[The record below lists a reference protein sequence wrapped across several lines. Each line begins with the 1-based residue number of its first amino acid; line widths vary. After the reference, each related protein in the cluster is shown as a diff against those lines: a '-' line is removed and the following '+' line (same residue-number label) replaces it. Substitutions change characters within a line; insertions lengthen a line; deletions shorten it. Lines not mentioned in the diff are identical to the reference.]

1 MGLKGCTWNNR
12 VKICLLPCNHFQLLC
27 FDLFN
32 PFLGMKIELMLAV
45 NVEHITFLV
54 FKNKITVK
62 IYVAVFQ
69 YKIPN
74 FRFLFSYK
82 SF

>member
-1 MGLKGCTWNNR
+1 
-12 VKICLLPCNHFQLLC
+12 
-27 FDLFN
+27 
-32 PFLGMKIELMLAV
+32 MKIELMLAV

-54 FKNKITVK
+54 FKNKITVQ

>member
-1 MGLKGCTWNNR
+1 MAYIIWVWRSTWNNR
-12 VKICLLPCNHFQLLC
+12 VKIRLLPCNHFQLLC

-54 FKNKITVK
+54 FKNKITVQ

-69 YKIPN
+69 YKI
-74 FRFLFSYK
+74 LILL
-82 SF
+82 